1 MQLKTEMNYK
11 IMYEPECYKTP
22 LDWGKKTK
30 QFKKWLLMQSE
41 NSPDLEPKSQS
52 SCGSLGLGP
61 GAEGALSSPWEA
73 GTAQHIGI
81 AF

>member
-1 MQLKTEMNYK
+1 MSQNATK
-11 IMYEPECYKTP
+11 P
-22 LDWGKKTK
+22 LWIGGRK
-30 QFKKWLLMQSE
+30 QNNLKKWLLMQSE
-41 NSPDLEPKSQS
+41 NSPNLEPKSKS
-52 SCGSLGLGP
+52 SCASLGLGP